1 MPPWR
6 ARATAQRRTFLET
19 KWRQR
24 PPHTGQLRER
34 TLLPLHA
41 CPTSNPKALLQAAR
55 RAVIPSRGSSSLA
68 WRPLRRLTSDFQPA
82 QIEQRPHGDRRGRR
96 VLHALSA
103 EENRKVDRLATA

>member
-41 CPTSNPKALLQAAR
+41 CPTANPKVLLQAAR
-55 RAVIPSRGSSSLA
+55 RAVSPARESASLA
-68 WRPLRRLTSDFQPA
+68 CPPLRRLPSHLQPA
-82 QIEQRPHGDRRGRR
+82 QIQQRPHGDRRGRR